1 MFAYPAI
8 FTPEPEGGFTV
19 TFRDAPEAITY
30 GETEEKAASMAVDA
44 LETAFSDII
53 AHRADIPSASPPAPN
68 ERVIELSP
76 HAIAKIGIHI
86 AMREKGMGKAALARA
101 LKCHLPQVDRLL
113 DLCHQSRWAMIMRA
127 LTVLDKRLS
136 VEIRDAA

>member
-19 TFRDAPEAITY
+19 TFRDAPEAIAY
-30 GETEEKAASMAVDA
+30 GETEEKAAS
-44 LETAFSDII
+44 
-53 AHRADIPSASPPAPN
+53 
-68 ERVIELSP
+68 
-76 HAIAKIGIHI
+76 
-86 AMREKGMGKAALARA
+86 KAALARA
-101 LKCHLPQVDRLL
+101 VRCHLPLVDRLL

-136 VEIRDAA
+136 VEIRDAV